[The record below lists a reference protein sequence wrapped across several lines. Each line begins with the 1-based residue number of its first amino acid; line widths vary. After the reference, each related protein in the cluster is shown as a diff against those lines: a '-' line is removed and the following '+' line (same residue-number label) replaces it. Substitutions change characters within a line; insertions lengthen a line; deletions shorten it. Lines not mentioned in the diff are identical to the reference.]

1 MIESKS
7 KWVVGQIGSR
17 RNYLVPAT
25 FNKLGRLA
33 AFSTDF
39 WIDGSVVRGM
49 NRLGVRGKFMGRHN
63 AELMQSRVKWPKMAG
78 VLGNLRIARKKR
90 DEGWYKDLMKLAR
103 AVSATSASLIDERRA
118 EPTKGFWGFTL
129 ESLDAIRKSNER
141 GIPSILE
148 QYDPGERED
157 QLVKEYAEC
166 HPGWGYGVEMRPQF
180 YFERIRKEWAEATRI
195 VVASDWSKRCLEEQG
210 VEGEKIDIIPL
221 ATAIPRAEKTQRTV
235 NQGPGI
241 KIVFVGTFNL
251 RKGAPDFAEVARRLL
266 HRKDIQFVV
275 AGPIHVPDAILAEL
289 PNNIV
294 FLGPVPRAAVPDL
307 YRSADL
313 LLLPA
318 VSEGFGI
325 VQIEAASYGV
335 AVIATDRVGKFVTD
349 GESGYIVNIGDYDGV
364 VERITGLADDREKLF
379 RMGQR
384 AAEQSKGFSPE
395 TYAQNVEKLVASL
408 D

>member
-1 MIESKS
+1 MEAKS

-39 WIDGSVVRGM
+39 WVDGSFIRGM

-63 AELMQSRVKWPKMAG
+63 PELGRSRVKWPKMAG
-78 VLGNLRIARKKR
+78 VLGNLRISRRRR
-90 DEGWYKDLMKLAR
+90 DEGWYRDLMKLAQ
-103 AVSATSASLIDERRA
+103 AVSSTSASLIDDKA
-118 EPTKGFWGFTL
+118 KGFWGFTL
-129 ESLDAIRKSNER
+129 ESLDAIRRSNEK

-157 QLVKEYAEC
+157 QLVAEYAAA
-166 HPGWGYGVEMRPQF
+166 HPGWGYGVEIRPQF
-180 YFERIRKEWAEATRI
+180 YFERIRQEWAEATRI

-210 VEGEKIDIIPL
+210 VAGEKIDIIPL
-221 ATAIPRAEKTQRTV
+221 ATAIPPVERSQRAV
-235 NQGPGI
+235 NEGSNI
-241 KIVFVGTFNL
+241 KILFVGTFNL
-251 RKGAPDFAEVARRLL
+251 RKGGPDFVEVARRLL
-266 HRKDIQFVV
+266 HRKDIEFVV
-275 AGPIHVPDAILAEL
+275 AGPIHVPDETMAQMPA
-289 PNNIV
+289 NIS
-294 FLGPVPRAAVPDL
+294 FLGPVPRVAVADL
-307 YRSADL
+307 YRSSDL

-335 AVIATDRVGKFVTD
+335 AVIATDRVGKFVD
-349 GESGYIVNIGDYDGV
+349 HGESGYVVELGDYDGV
-364 VERITGLADDREKLF
+364 VAHIVDLAGDRVKLH
-379 RMGQR
+379 RLGQR
-384 AAEQSKGFSPE
+384 AADASRGFSPD
-395 TYAQNVEKLVASL
+395 TYARNVERLVESL